1 MQGQWLSFLLFL
13 FSTYKSW
20 HPEGTRR
27 LSRRAEINKTSAPSS
42 YKSNLMRNK
51 GGGEKQ
57 SNLSTK
63 TKTVPGSV
71 SRGLIYD
78 FGRRWGKKSIIVN
91 LAVSLYHSNTSYDN
105 KLTNWTGI
113 LNIFLFIYFFPAH
126 AHLVTE
132 NSTGCQSGCQPL
144 STLFWKIAGH
154 YATWTANQLHYIH
167 NLWKLTST
175 INLYLLQTMHLW
187 PGQTAHLHDI

>member
-51 GGGEKQ
+51 GGMCGRNSRTSQ
-57 SNLSTK
+57 LRLYRDLSAADWSMIL
-63 TKTVPGSV
+63 VG
-71 SRGLIYD
+71 D
-78 FGRRWGKKSIIVN
+78 GKKSINVN
-91 LAVSLYHSNTSYDN
+91 LAVSLYRSNSSYDN
-105 KLTNWTGI
+105 KLTNRTGI

>member
-51 GGGEKQ
+51 AGELGGDVREKQ
-57 SNLSTK
+57 SNLS

-78 FGRRWGKKSIIVN
+78 FGRRWEKKHNCKSICFSLSQQYQLWQRTDKLNRDFKHFLIYLFFSSTCTLSDWEFNRLPKWLPTTVN
-91 LAVSLYHSNTSYDN
+91 AVLKDSGTLCNLDGKSASLY
-105 KLTNWTGI
+105 
-113 LNIFLFIYFFPAH
+113 P
-126 AHLVTE
+126 
-132 NSTGCQSGCQPL
+132 QSVE
-144 STLFWKIAGH
+144 I
-154 YATWTANQLHYIH
+154 NIH
-167 NLWKLTST
+167 N
-175 INLYLLQTMHLW
+175 
-187 PGQTAHLHDI
+187 